1 MWNLWYATA
10 VICKQPGN
18 LYMNGRKKD
27 KLSARHLEEGAAMNL
42 LYTNSVI
49 FL

>member
-1 MWNLWYATA
+1 MQQLLFVSNQ
-10 VICKQPGN
+10 VIYIG
-18 LYMNGRKKD
+18 MEEKD
-27 KLSARHLEEGAAMNL
+27 KLSARHLEEGAAMSL